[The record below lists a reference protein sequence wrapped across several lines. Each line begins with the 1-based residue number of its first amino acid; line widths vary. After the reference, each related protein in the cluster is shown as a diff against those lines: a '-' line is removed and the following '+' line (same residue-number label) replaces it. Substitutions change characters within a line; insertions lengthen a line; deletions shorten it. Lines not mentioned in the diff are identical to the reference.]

1 MATRPAP
8 KNPSKR
14 SPRTPKASP
23 TASRSTKR
31 PAKRA
36 SAAKASKSK
45 SAARLSSDTK
55 RSAGTS
61 PKRASKRTRE
71 PEPAVYGDN
80 EIREDYLLDFKVLIA
95 KNRIKRPQEF
105 ASTAAYPKERA
116 DDPFLPGNEHL
127 TAPEIGRV
135 GSESAWQIRWFEN
148 RYPLFNPHGTR
159 EASKYNPLLQSEPA
173 VGFHEIIVGTPVK
186 NRQFWD
192 FTPKQ
197 IEALLRVYQ
206 TEIDRLQD
214 KGYKFVQVFK
224 NHGVSAG
231 TSIVHEHT
239 QIVALPFVPPRI
251 EEEISAA
258 ARYFRSRRRCAYC
271 DVIKEERQAKERIA
285 YENDTFV
292 VICPYASR
300 YNFEAHLYPKIH
312 KSSFKELLPKDFEGL
327 ADAMAHVLK
336 RLKKLKLGFNIEYHY
351 EPMSKAY
358 KEKKSGLHFHV
369 EILPRRQ
376 VWGGF
381 ELGTSIIVNEVS
393 PEMAAAYYQ
402 TGR

>member
-1 MATRPAP
+1 M
-8 KNPSKR
+8 
-14 SPRTPKASP
+14 
-23 TASRSTKR
+23 
-31 PAKRA
+31 
-36 SAAKASKSK
+36 
-45 SAARLSSDTK
+45 
-55 RSAGTS
+55 
-61 PKRASKRTRE
+61 
-71 PEPAVYGDN
+71 
-80 EIREDYLLDFKVLIA
+80 LIA
-95 KNRIKRPQEF
+95 KNRIRRPQEF
-105 ASTAAYPKERA
+105 AGSGAYPSERA
-116 DDPFLPGNEHL
+116 TDPFLPGNEHL
-127 TAPEIGRV
+127 TSPEIGRI

-148 RYPLFNPHGTR
+148 RFPLFNPEGTR
-159 EASKYNPLLQSEPA
+159 EAPKYNPLLQSEPA

-206 TEIDRLQD
+206 SEVDRLQD
-214 KGYKFVQVFK
+214 NGYKFVQVFK
-224 NHGVSAG
+224 NHGLSAG

-239 QIVALPFVPPRI
+239 QLVALPFVPPRI

-292 VICPYASR
+292 AICPYASR
-300 YNFEAHLYPKIH
+300 YNFEVHLYPKIH
-312 KSSFKELLPKDFEGL
+312 KSSFRELLPKDYEGL
-327 ADAMAHVLK
+327 ADAMAYVLK
-336 RLKKLKLGFNIEYHY
+336 RLKKLKLSFNIEFHY

-358 KEKKSGLHFHV
+358 KEKNSGLHFHV
-369 EILPRRQ
+369 EVLPRRQ